1 MQLTTEYRED
11 KARPTSGTK
20 NFYLF
25 CRVQFSHEERAVI
38 QERGLYT
45 VSFDLPSATPVPS
58 ESSIEWARRIGKWL
72 MIVGGV
78 VAAFS
83 SLAACTQ
90 NMNGD
95 SPVPGII
102 IALLSIAAL
111 VFGAFKFSQAER
123 ANFGLYVQ
131 KITVRRLLTN
141 PEFLVHASTIDKAK
155 AVEEMVRDK
164 FAVLSQQ
171 IRDNTVVPE
180 KNTYDL

>member
-45 VSFDLPSATPVPS
+45 VSFQLPSATPVPS
-58 ESSIEWARRIGKWL
+58 DSSIEWVRRIGKVL
-72 MIVGGV
+72 MTIGGI

-83 SLAACTQ
+83 GLAACTQ
-90 NMNGD
+90 NLQGF
-95 SPVPGII
+95 SPIPGII
-102 IALLSIAAL
+102 VALIGIAVL
-111 VFGAFKFSQAER
+111 VFGASKFIKAEKTYL
-123 ANFGLYVQ
+123 GTGQV
-131 KITVRRLLTN
+131 ITVRRLLVD
-141 PEFLVHASTIDKAK
+141 PEFLVHASTIDQAK

-164 FAVLSQQ
+164 LAVLSQQ